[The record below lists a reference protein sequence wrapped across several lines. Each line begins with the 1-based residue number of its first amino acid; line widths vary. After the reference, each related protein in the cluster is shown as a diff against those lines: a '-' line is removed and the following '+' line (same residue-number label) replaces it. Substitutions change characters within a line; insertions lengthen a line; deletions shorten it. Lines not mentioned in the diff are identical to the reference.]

1 MQPTIRISIAWKAGR
16 FAPFSSVFS
25 PLAKADEV
33 GREECMS
40 KRIIAVVDVLDAAK
54 AGSKTIPAPAAEC
67 IVTAGAREKAAE
79 LGIVIAEAT
88 GSAEPPARVADN
100 IPPSQADQVVQQ
112 VCALL
117 KDRLPSGSYAG
128 ELERLVRD
136 VVASRLVAT
145 PPPRPGPA
153 GALDSVDGVCLIRGA
168 RLLDT
173 GAGPVPVAE
182 KVLVADA
189 IRCGENYKLA
199 GGYMEWEKASFS
211 RTVDFPE
218 IGIVLA
224 GELHLAVGGKTLV
237 AKSGDMVYFPK
248 GAHVVYSAPARVR
261 IACVNCIV

>member
-1 MQPTIRISIAWKAGR
+1 MG
-16 FAPFSSVFS
+16 
-25 PLAKADEV
+25 
-33 GREECMS
+33 

-54 AGSKTIPAPAAEC
+54 AGSKTISAPAAET

-88 GSAEPPARVADN
+88 GPAEPPARVADN
-100 IPPSQADQVVQQ
+100 TPLSQADQVVQQ

-117 KDRLPSGSYAG
+117 KDRLPSGSYPG

-136 VVASRLVAT
+136 VVASKLVAT
-145 PPPRPGPA
+145 PPQPGPA

-173 GAGPVPVAE
+173 GTGPVPVAE

-218 IGIVLA
+218 IGIVLV